1 MLSFASDERAACF
14 WAFYYEENV
23 SREQESFFDACG
35 DFLKRKSH
43 HQERERGKGKK
54 AKKQGYSIESSIRW
68 NEREMR
74 RMARVVAKKEWMFLF
89 LTLY

>member
-43 HQERERGKGKK
+43 HQEREREEKEKRQKSKAIPSNPRFDGTREKCVGWHASSRKK
-54 AKKQGYSIESSIRW
+54 NGCFY
-68 NEREMR
+68 
-74 RMARVVAKKEWMFLF
+74 F
-89 LTLY
+89 